1 MPLGTPGPEHFI
13 FIPGV
18 LMIGIV
24 IGFVMGSRSAK
35 ADGERKRRRAR
46 E

>member
-1 MPLGTPGPEHFI
+1 MGLPGPEHLI

-18 LMIGIV
+18 LLVGVTIGWIL
-24 IGFVMGSRSAK
+24 GARA
-35 ADGERKRRRAR
+35 ARERIEKRRKAAR

>member
-1 MPLGTPGPEHFI
+1 MDGPGPAHFL

-24 IGFVMGSRSAK
+24 LGYVLGARSAQAQLEK
-35 ADGERKRRRAR
+35 KRRRAR

>member
-1 MPLGTPGPEHFI
+1 MGTPGPEHFI
-13 FIPGV
+13 FIPGI

-24 IGFVMGSRSAK
+24 LGYVLGARATRAEI
-35 ADGERKRRRAR
+35 ERKRKRSR

>member
-1 MPLGTPGPEHFI
+1 MNLPGPEHLI

-18 LMIGIV
+18 LLIGIV
-24 IGFVMGSRSAK
+24 IGWIMGGRA
-35 ADGERKRRRAR
+35 ARDQMEQRRKRAK

>member
-1 MPLGTPGPEHFI
+1 MGFPGPEHFI

-18 LMIGIV
+18 LLMGIV
-24 IGFVMGSRSAK
+24 IGWIMGGRAAK
-35 ADGERKRRRAR
+35 EQLEKKRRRAR

>member
-1 MPLGTPGPEHFI
+1 MIGTPGPEHFI

-18 LMIGIV
+18 LLIGIV
-24 IGFVMGSRSAK
+24 IGWILGTRAAK
-35 ADGERKRRRAR
+35 AEVEKRRRRAR

>member
-1 MPLGTPGPEHFI
+1 MNLPGPEHFI

-18 LMIGIV
+18 LLIGIT
-24 IGFVMGSRSAK
+24 IGWVLGGRA
-35 ADGERKRRRAR
+35 AREQLEKRRKRAR

>member
-1 MPLGTPGPEHFI
+1 MGTPGPEHLI

-24 IGFVMGSRSAK
+24 LGYILGTRSAR
-35 ADGERKRRRAR
+35 AELERKRKRAR

>member
-1 MPLGTPGPEHFI
+1 MDLPSPAHFL

-18 LMIGIV
+18 LLIGIT
-24 IGFVMGSRSAK
+24 IGWILGGRSARQQL
-35 ADGERKRRRAR
+35 EQRRRRAR

>member
-1 MPLGTPGPEHFI
+1 MSFPGSEHLV

-18 LMIGIV
+18 LLLGIV
-24 IGFVMGSRSAK
+24 LGWIMGSRA
-35 ADGERKRRRAR
+35 ARNQDDKRRKRAR

>member
-1 MPLGTPGPEHFI
+1 MQLPGPEHFI

-18 LMIGIV
+18 LLIGIT
-24 IGFVMGSRSAK
+24 IGWILGGRA
-35 ADGERKRRRAR
+35 AREQLEARARRRR

>member
-1 MPLGTPGPEHFI
+1 MGLPTPEHFI

-18 LMIGIV
+18 LLIGIT
-24 IGFVMGSRSAK
+24 IGWILGGRSAR
-35 ADGERKRRRAR
+35 AEFDEKRRRAR

>member
-1 MPLGTPGPEHFI
+1 VNLPGPEHLI

-18 LMIGIV
+18 LLIGIV
-24 IGFVMGSRSAK
+24 IGWIMGGRA
-35 ADGERKRRRAR
+35 ARDQMEQRRKRAK

>member
-1 MPLGTPGPEHFI
+1 MGTPGPEHFI

-18 LMIGIV
+18 LLVGITIGWVLGGRAARAQIE
-24 IGFVMGSRSAK
+24 A
-35 ADGERKRRRAR
+35 KRRRAR

>member
-1 MPLGTPGPEHFI
+1 MGTPGPEHLI
-13 FIPGV
+13 FIPGI

-24 IGFVMGSRSAK
+24 LGSRSAR
-35 ADGERKRRRAR
+35 DQMDRKRKRNR

>member
-1 MPLGTPGPEHFI
+1 MIGLPGPEHFI

-18 LMIGIV
+18 LLIGIT
-24 IGFVMGSRSAK
+24 IGWIIGGRTARSQI
-35 ADGERKRRRAR
+35 ENKRRRAR

>member
-1 MPLGTPGPEHFI
+1 MNTPGPEHFL

-18 LMIGIV
+18 LLIGMV
-24 IGFVMGSRSAK
+24 IGFIMGGRSAR
-35 ADGERKRRRAR
+35 EELTKRRRRAK

>member
-1 MPLGTPGPEHFI
+1 VGFPGPEHFI

-18 LMIGIV
+18 LLMGIV
-24 IGFVMGSRSAK
+24 IGWIMGGRAAK
-35 ADGERKRRRAR
+35 EQLEKKRRRAR

>member
-1 MPLGTPGPEHFI
+1 MDLPGSEHFI

-18 LMIGIV
+18 LLIGIV
-24 IGFVMGSRSAK
+24 VGYVMGSRAAQEKLSA
-35 ADGERKRRRAR
+35 ARRRRR

>member
-1 MPLGTPGPEHFI
+1 MPIEHVI

-18 LMIGIV
+18 LMIGTILGYV
-24 IGFVMGSRSAK
+24 LGARAARAGLEK
-35 ADGERKRRRAR
+35 KKRRAR

>member
-1 MPLGTPGPEHFI
+1 MGLPGPEHLV

-18 LMIGIV
+18 LLVGIV
-24 IGFVMGSRSAK
+24 IGWIMGGRA
-35 ADGERKRRRAR
+35 ARERLERQRQRAR

>member
-1 MPLGTPGPEHFI
+1 MNAPGPEHFI

-18 LMIGIV
+18 LLLGIV
-24 IGFVMGSRSAK
+24 LGYIFGTRSAK
-35 ADGERKRRRAR
+35 AEFDRRRRRAR

>member
-1 MPLGTPGPEHFI
+1 MIGLPGPEHFI

-18 LMIGIV
+18 LLVGLTIGWIL
-24 IGFVMGSRSAK
+24 GGRA
-35 ADGERKRRRAR
+35 ARAQLEQKRRRAL

>member
-1 MPLGTPGPEHFI
+1 VIGLPGPEHFL

-18 LMIGIV
+18 LLIGIT
-24 IGFVMGSRSAK
+24 IGWILGGRA
-35 ADGERKRRRAR
+35 ARAQLDAKRRRAR

>member
-1 MPLGTPGPEHFI
+1 MGTPGPEHFI
-13 FIPGV
+13 FIPGI

-24 IGFVMGSRSAK
+24 LGYVLGSRA
-35 ADGERKRRRAR
+35 ARAELERKRKRSR

>member
-1 MPLGTPGPEHFI
+1 MGLPSPEHFI

-18 LMIGIV
+18 LLIGIT
-24 IGFVMGSRSAK
+24 IGWILGGRSARQQL
-35 ADGERKRRRAR
+35 EQRRRRAR

>member
-1 MPLGTPGPEHFI
+1 MGTPGPEHFI
-13 FIPGV
+13 FIPGI

-24 IGFVMGSRSAK
+24 LGYVLGARSAR
-35 ADGERKRRRAR
+35 AEIERKRKRSR

>member
-1 MPLGTPGPEHFI
+1 MSLPGPEHFV

-18 LMIGIV
+18 LLIGIT
-24 IGFVMGSRSAK
+24 IGWILGGK
-35 ADGERKRRRAR
+35 AARQQLEKRRKKAR

>member
-1 MPLGTPGPEHFI
+1 MSLPGPEHFI

-18 LMIGIV
+18 LLIGIT
-24 IGFVMGSRSAK
+24 IGWILGGK
-35 ADGERKRRRAR
+35 AARQQLEQKRKRAR

>member
-1 MPLGTPGPEHFI
+1 MGTPGPEHFI

-24 IGFVMGSRSAK
+24 LGYVLGTRSAR
-35 ADGERKRRRAR
+35 ATMERKRAR
-46 E
+46 SRE